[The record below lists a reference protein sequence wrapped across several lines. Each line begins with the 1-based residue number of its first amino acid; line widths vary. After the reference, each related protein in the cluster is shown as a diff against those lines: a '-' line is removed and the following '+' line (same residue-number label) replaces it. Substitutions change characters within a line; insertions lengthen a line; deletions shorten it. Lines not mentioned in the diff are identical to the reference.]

1 MSRPDPYGAAESRGW
16 DRPAPLPWPETD
28 LEPQPW
34 QRPGGGAEAYAESP
48 GRTRPAADPYAPP
61 WPDDA
66 RYDAPRGRRSYEDHP
81 GPGRDDR
88 AYQGADRGW
97 REQAGHRD
105 DLAPPGI
112 DRDERDRRDRGP
124 TRADEP
130 DRWDAGPAYR
140 DEGDPWDRDPTHRD
154 ERDRWAAGPH
164 HRGPGPG
171 PREEPPYRD
180 AGSDPRDRAY
190 DEPVRGSRSDM
201 PDDEYPTAQI
211 APVRDEST
219 GPLTAV
225 ADDPAPGRRSG
236 RRGRG
241 RRRASADRPATTQPA
256 AGRAGRNLPAAIGVG
271 LALGA
276 AIVLPLFLYPLAFL
290 AVIAAAVGIGIWE
303 MARAVRRSGAHPPLV
318 PLIAGG
324 VITVGLAWFAGPDA
338 QSLGLLVTVLGA
350 MIWRLGDGPGN
361 YQRDLTAAT
370 LIAVYVPFLGGFAA
384 MLAAAPDDGPF
395 RVLVTLVAVV
405 LSDTGGYAAGVAFG
419 KHPMAP
425 RISPK
430 KSWEG
435 FAGSVTAAAAGS
447 ALLLWLLLDVA
458 PWWGALFGVAISCA
472 AVVGDLAESM
482 IKRDLGVKDMS
493 NLLPGHGGLMDR
505 LDSILFAVPTAYLL
519 LAVLVPMAG

>member
-1 MSRPDPYGAAESRGW
+1 MSHPDPYGTAEPRGW
-16 DRPAPLPWPETD
+16 DRPERPSPLPWPEAD
-28 LEPQPW
+28 REPGTW
-34 QRPGGGAEAYAESP
+34 HRPGGPEAYAEP
-48 GRTRPAADPYAPP
+48 HGRPRPAADPYARPR
-61 WPDDA
+61 PDGDG
-66 RYDAPRGRRSYEDHP
+66 YDGPRGRRPYDEGP
-81 GPGRDDR
+81 GRGRDDR
-88 AYQGADRGW
+88 GHRADRGW
-97 REQAGHRD
+97 RDDTGYRDERGHRD
-105 DLAPPGI
+105 EPGWRDAGLAYRDADRGHRAVG
-112 DRDERDRRDRGP
+112 RDERD
-124 TRADEP
+124 
-130 DRWDAGPAYR
+130 
-140 DEGDPWDRDPTHRD
+140 
-154 ERDRWAAGPH
+154 
-164 HRGPGPG
+164 PGYG
-171 PREEPPYRD
+171 
-180 AGSDPRDRAY
+180 DPRDRGY
-190 DEPVRGSRSDM
+190 HDGPRGGRPGM

-211 APVRDEST
+211 APVRDESAIRRE
-219 GPLTAV
+219 PEP
-225 ADDPAPGRRSG
+225 PAGRRA
-236 RRGRG
+236 RG
-241 RRRASADRPATTQPA
+241 RRRASVDRPPTAQLAT
-256 AGRAGRNLPAAIGVG
+256 GRAGRNLPAAIGVG

-276 AIVLPLFLYPLAFL
+276 AIVVPLFFYLPAFL
-290 AVIAAAVGIGIWE
+290 AVVAAAVAIGVWE

-338 QSLGLLVTVLGA
+338 LSLGLLVTVLGT

-384 MLAAAPDDGPF
+384 MLAAAPGDGHL

-425 RISPK
+425 TISPK

-447 ALLLWLLLDVA
+447 ALLLSLLLDVR

-472 AVVGDLAESM
+472 AVLGDLAESM

-519 LAVLVPMAG
+519 LAVFVPVVG

>member
-1 MSRPDPYGAAESRGW
+1 MSHPDPYGNAEPRGW

-28 LEPQPW
+28 LEPGPW
-34 QRPGGGAEAYAESP
+34 RRPAAGPEAYARPP
-48 GRTRPAADPYAPP
+48 GRPAADPYGRPA
-61 WPDDA
+61 DGH
-66 RYDAPRGRRSYEDHP
+66 DAPRGRRPY
-81 GPGRDDR
+81 DR
-88 AYQGADRGW
+88 PPAPERGW
-97 REQAGHRD
+97 RDEPGPRGPGHVDAGRGHRD
-105 DLAPPGI
+105 
-112 DRDERDRRDRGP
+112 
-124 TRADEP
+124 
-130 DRWDAGPAYR
+130 AGPGGFR
-140 DEGDPWDRDPTHRD
+140 TPDRDPWGH
-154 ERDRWAAGPH
+154 
-164 HRGPGPG
+164 
-171 PREEPPYRD
+171 
-180 AGSDPRDRAY
+180 DPRDRGADPRERY
-190 DEPVRGSRSDM
+190 DAGPRDRSHGR

-211 APVRDEST
+211 APVRDEPT
-219 GPLTAV
+219 TQLPPVRDEPGP
-225 ADDPAPGRRSG
+225 DPERPAA
-236 RRGRG
+236 RGSRG
-241 RRRASADRPATTQPA
+241 RRRASADRPPTVQPRTS
-256 AGRAGRNLPAAIGVG
+256 RAGRNLPAAIGVG

-276 AIVLPLFLYPLAFL
+276 AIVVPLFFYLPAFL
-290 AVIAAAVGIGIWE
+290 AVIAAAVAIGSWE

-318 PLIAGG
+318 PLVAGG

-338 QSLGLLVTVLGA
+338 LCLGLLVTVLGT

-384 MLAAAPDDGPF
+384 MLAAAPDDGHL

-425 RISPK
+425 TISPK

-458 PWWGALFGVAISCA
+458 PWWGALFGMAISGA
-472 AVVGDLAESM
+472 AVLGDLAESM

-519 LAVLVPMAG
+519 LAVFVPMAG

>member
-16 DRPAPLPWPETD
+16 DSTPLPWPETD

-34 QRPGGGAEAYAESP
+34 HQPGGPEAYAEST
-48 GRTRPAADPYAPP
+48 GRRRPAADPYGRPR
-61 WPDDA
+61 PDDDG
-66 RYDAPRGRRSYEDHP
+66 YDAPRGRRPYDDRP
-81 GPGRDDR
+81 GRGPGERVHR
-88 AYQGADRGW
+88 GADRGW
-97 REQAGHRD
+97 RDQAGYHDDRGQRDPGRD
-105 DLAPPGI
+105 DRNHWDAGR
-112 DRDERDRRDRGP
+112 DDRGHWDEGRDERDHRDTGS
-124 TRADEP
+124 
-130 DRWDAGPAYR
+130 AYR
-140 DEGDPWDRDPTHRD
+140 DADPDHQDDPWYRDPGRD
-154 ERDRWAAGPH
+154 PHGRSHDDARRDSRPH
-164 HRGPGPG
+164 
-171 PREEPPYRD
+171 
-180 AGSDPRDRAY
+180 
-190 DEPVRGSRSDM
+190 V
-201 PDDEYPTAQI
+201 PDDEYPIAQI
-211 APVRDEST
+211 DPVRDEPT
-219 GPLTAV
+219 DQLPAV
-225 ADDPAPGRRSG
+225 RDAPAAEPAPA

-241 RRRASADRPATTQPA
+241 RRRASADRPATAQPA
-256 AGRAGRNLPAAIGVG
+256 TGRAGRNLPAAVAVG

-276 AIVLPLFLYPLAFL
+276 AIVVPLFFYLPAFL
-290 AVIAAAVGIGIWE
+290 AVITAAVAIGTWE
-303 MARAVRRSGAHPPLV
+303 MARAVRRGGAHPPLV

-324 VITVGLAWFAGPDA
+324 VITVGLGWFAGPDA
-338 QSLGLLVTVLGA
+338 LSLGLLVTVLGT

-384 MLAAAPDDGPF
+384 MLAAAPGDGHL

-447 ALLLWLLLDVA
+447 ALLLRLLFEVS

-472 AVVGDLAESM
+472 AVLGDLAESM

-505 LDSILFAVPTAYLL
+505 LDSILFAVPAAYLL
-519 LAVLVPMAG
+519 LAVFVPMAG